1 MNLFKNNLHG
11 DEATLH
17 KRNEA
22 YARSISILHAL
33 QSSLDF
39 DNGGEIADNL
49 FLLYEFARLQLL
61 ESFRTGEKDRI
72 EFAISS
78 LQEIAEA
85 WGRIDTLALA
95 D

>member
-1 MNLFKNNLHG
+1 
-11 DEATLH
+11 
-17 KRNEA
+17 
-22 YARSISILHAL
+22 L